1 MVGSVVEGEVT
12 PTLPG
17 VGVGKAF
24 VCGILALGSACSSD
38 TAPPEAT
45 EGPGPTQVA
54 WPSEV
59 SNPSI
64 EVPPDALGLVAD
76 GWSLDERWEYGQYGV
91 DDVYLCR
98 EQVEWLATGWL
109 ALTYERY
116 GAPLDSPS
124 TGVSVY
130 YIDYGSPELQAERLS
145 GLADVDAACEGEQTS
160 LRSWVPPSVPAGL
173 DTVGAQDGEGRLWA
187 VADETRAVLLIG
199 SAVDAEPFSERAVAF
214 LRGTEAP

>member
-1 MVGSVVEGEVT
+1 MCGMLAVGG
-12 PTLPG
+12 
-17 VGVGKAF
+17 
-24 VCGILALGSACSSD
+24 ACTSD
-38 TAPPEAT
+38 AGPPEAT

-59 SNPSI
+59 GNPPI
-64 EVPPDALGLVAD
+64 DVPPDGLGLVAD
-76 GWSLDERWEYGQYGV
+76 GWSLDERWDYDQYLV

-98 EQVEWLATGWL
+98 EQIEWLATGLL

-116 GAPLDSPS
+116 GAPLNSAS

-145 GLADVDAACEGEQTS
+145 GLADVDAACEGERTS
-160 LRSWVPPSVPAGL
+160 LRSWVPPSVPAGI

-187 VADETRAVLLIG
+187 VTDETRAVLLIG

-214 LRGTEAP
+214 LRGADAP